1 MNDSR
6 PTERFSPSL
15 PGPQQRGYAPPAD
28 PAYAD
33 QTPYAPTYG
42 GTMPPWAATA
52 NETNT
57 TKRLPAYWRQE
68 LPPSDDP
75 HSRGMAPPPPEG
87 PKSPRWLW
95 IAAGAAV
102 LLVVALVIALALAND
117 AIKTQTAVPPLPAM
131 PETTP
136 ESPTPSAR
144 KSPTLIPAPIPPT
157 SGPELPT
164 STTGPAAMQDVV
176 YTVTGEGRAISIM
189 YIDTGDLIQTEFNVE
204 LPWSKQVSLAKSA
217 AHPANVTIVNIG
229 HSVTCTVTVNGVQ
242 VSKRVGGGADDL
254 RRAGLVP
261 TQARRM
267 RRAQRVGT
275 IGLRRPTTARPR
287 LR

>member
-42 GTMPPWAATA
+42 GTTSPWAPAA
-52 NETNT
+52 YETNT
-57 TKRLPAYWRQE
+57 TQRLPAYWQQE
-68 LPPSDDP
+68 LPPTDEHP
-75 HSRGMAPPPPEG
+75 QGMAPPQPGG
-87 PKSPRWLW
+87 PRSPRWLW
-95 IAAGAAV
+95 IGAGAAV

-117 AIKTQTAVPPLPAM
+117 AVKTQTAVPPLPAM
-131 PETTP
+131 PEPSPQT
-136 ESPTPSAR
+136 PTPSAR
-144 KSPTLIPAPIPPT
+144 HTPTLIPAPIPPT
-157 SGPELPT
+157 SDPGLPGQ
-164 STTGPAAMQDVV
+164 TTGPAAMQDVV

-189 YIDTGDLIQTEFNVE
+189 YIDAGDLIQTEFNVA
-204 LPWSKQVSLAKSA
+204 LPWSKQVSLSKSA

-242 VSKRVGGGADDL
+242 VSKRVGGGLTICD
-254 RRAGLVP
+254 
-261 TQARRM
+261 AR
-267 RRAQRVGT
+267 G
-275 IGLRRPTTARPR
+275 
-287 LR
+287 